1 VLRAGARSVP
11 PELIAA
17 AREAKAELSKVI
29 NSPKVLDSGE
39 VEHLPRSEKQT
50 ARVSAASIEGA
61 QLCESERLPV
71 CLSTFNQSRNDY
83 SAAEA
88 LTEDAHLSTLE
99 QGGDFSGSQCD
110 PVSKA
115 LNSPH
120 VSGFERDGH
129 LHPNWDDVEEERAAI
144 VELDGEILRDW
155 ADGFARLDPARPPG
169 DVPPRRWRQF
179 VDDVGLFLDAW
190 AARAAA
196 LGWSPH
202 ELFGC
207 DRDRPFA
214 RIDQAGLVWLLNG
227 GKLIALSE
235 STATIEIRD
244 GERHTRRRRPT
255 DPGRVLAWELTR

>member
-1 VLRAGARSVP
+1 MIAASRRPTAHDVLRRLAALGAHIECRGERIVLRAGARSVP

-155 ADGFARLDPARPPG
+155 ADGFARLDPARPATCRQGGGDNSSTMSGCSSTPG
-169 DVPPRRWRQF
+169 PRVPRLSAGVPTNCS
-179 VDDVGLFLDAW
+179 
-190 AARAAA
+190 AA
-196 LGWSPH
+196 
-202 ELFGC
+202 
-207 DRDRPFA
+207 
-214 RIDQAGLVWLLNG
+214 
-227 GKLIALSE
+227 
-235 STATIEIRD
+235 TATDLSLVSIK
-244 GERHTRRRRPT
+244 
-255 DPGRVLAWELTR
+255 PG